1 MSPLKLYQKLVSQ
14 GEISK
19 DSLQEQV
26 VLAFENIRH
35 NLHKESS
42 YWFFK
47 PKRSFNGL
55 YIYGSVGRG
64 KTFLMDLFIQT
75 IDEKRVRRQHFHSFM
90 KWLHQQLRQIK
101 NQQNPLDTVIKDL
114 SEEIDVLC
122 LDEFL
127 VHDITDAMLL
137 AGILFAM
144 QKYNISIIT
153 TSNVNPK
160 DLYLGGL
167 QREKFLPA
175 ISWMQQNMTIIQL
188 DGEHDYRTADTTS
201 SQQKWLSPINKHN
214 ETLFESRFSQL
225 VGADDIH
232 ISAIE
237 INKRKIEVIKRS
249 DKYIMLEFEVLC
261 MQPRNAS
268 DYIQLAEKYQTI
280 FIVINHAIDK
290 EDRNTARRFITLID
304 VLYDTNTPLYALST
318 VSFDEIYQGNELSF
332 EMQRTVSRLTE
343 QSHCLI
349 VTLLPPNKVTKKGCP
364 KLSAV
369 GFTQY
374 FLKFGEVFETRFA
387 QT

>member
-188 DGEHDYRTADTTS
+188 DGEHDYRTVDTTS
-201 SQQKWLSPINKHN
+201 SQQKWLSPINMHN

-237 INKRKIEVIKRS
+237 INKRKVDVIKRS
-249 DKYIMLEFEVLC
+249 DKHIMLEFEVLC

-304 VLYDTNTPLYALST
+304 VLYDTNTPLYALSA
-318 VSFDEIYQGNELSF
+318 VSFDEIYQGKELSF

-343 QSHCLI
+343 QS
-349 VTLLPPNKVTKKGCP
+349 
-364 KLSAV
+364 
-369 GFTQY
+369 Q
-374 FLKFGEVFETRFA
+374 
-387 QT
+387 

>member
-90 KWLHQQLRQIK
+90 KWLHLQLRQIK

-343 QSHCLI
+343 QS
-349 VTLLPPNKVTKKGCP
+349 
-364 KLSAV
+364 
-369 GFTQY
+369 Q
-374 FLKFGEVFETRFA
+374 
-387 QT
+387 

>member
-343 QSHCLI
+343 QS
-349 VTLLPPNKVTKKGCP
+349 
-364 KLSAV
+364 
-369 GFTQY
+369 Q
-374 FLKFGEVFETRFA
+374 
-387 QT
+387 

>member
-332 EMQRTVSRLTE
+332 EMQRTVSR
-343 QSHCLI
+343 
-349 VTLLPPNKVTKKGCP
+349 
-364 KLSAV
+364 
-369 GFTQY
+369 
-374 FLKFGEVFETRFA
+374 
-387 QT
+387 

>member
-101 NQQNPLDTVIKDL
+101 NQQSPLDTVIKDL

-343 QSHCLI
+343 QS
-349 VTLLPPNKVTKKGCP
+349 
-364 KLSAV
+364 
-369 GFTQY
+369 Q
-374 FLKFGEVFETRFA
+374 
-387 QT
+387 

>member
-188 DGEHDYRTADTTS
+188 DGEHDYRIVDTTAS

-225 VGADDIH
+225 VGSDDIH

-237 INKRKIEVIKRS
+237 INKRKVEVIKRS
-249 DKYIMLEFEVLC
+249 DKHIMLEFEVLC
-261 MQPRNAS
+261 IQPRNAS

-304 VLYDTNTPLYALST
+304 VLYDTNTPLYALSA
-318 VSFDEIYQGNELSF
+318 VSFDEIYQGKELSF

-343 QSHCLI
+343 QS
-349 VTLLPPNKVTKKGCP
+349 
-364 KLSAV
+364 
-369 GFTQY
+369 Q
-374 FLKFGEVFETRFA
+374 
-387 QT
+387 